1 MFERACIKTPVKTKA
16 LRPEAERFRKTM
28 AQLLIDVRRHVGC
41 VAGMLDGRDWL
52 VGNAPTLADFAVYS
66 MFGCL
71 LDAPEVHEIFAGHP
85 SVKTWMQRLA
95 DEAWPV

>member
-1 MFERACIKTPVKTKA
+1 MQGIG
-16 LRPEAERFRKTM
+16 RKTM